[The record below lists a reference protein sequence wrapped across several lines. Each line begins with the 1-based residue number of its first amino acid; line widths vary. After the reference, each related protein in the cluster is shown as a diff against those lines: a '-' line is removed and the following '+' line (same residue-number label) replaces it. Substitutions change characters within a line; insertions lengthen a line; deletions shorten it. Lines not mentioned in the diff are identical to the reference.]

1 METMNK
7 ITKNEFKKN
16 HTMHYR
22 VREKVVCSN
31 NMIAEIIVYRNHKDI
46 DVRYEDGYVIEHTTY
61 QSFSQRNCSR
71 PDEKPVIWH
80 QGLNVVEKNI
90 GKKKRILHGHRTL
103 LNVRSYSMSI
113 I

>member
-22 VREKVVCSN
+22 VREKVVWSN

-46 DVRYEDGYVIEHTTY
+46 DVRNEDGYVIEHTTY
-61 QSFSQRNCSR
+61 QSFTQRSCSR
-71 PDEKPVIWH
+71 PDKKPVIWH
-80 QGLNVVEKNI
+80 QHLPIYNYMITVFRSLVHTK
-90 GKKKRILHGHRTL
+90 TL
-103 LNVRSYSMSI
+103 IFAIRLISYS
-113 I
+113 

>member
-22 VREKVVCSN
+22 VREKVVWSN

-46 DVRYEDGYVIEHTTY
+46 DVRNEDGYVIEHTTY
-61 QSFSQRNCSR
+61 QSFTQRSYSR
-71 PDEKPVIWH
+71 PDKKPVIWH
-80 QGLNVVEKNI
+80 QGLNVVE
-90 GKKKRILHGHRTL
+90 RILERKSEPYMDIE
-103 LNVRSYSMSI
+103 RY
-113 I
+113 

>member
-1 METMNK
+1 M
-7 ITKNEFKKN
+7 
-16 HTMHYR
+16 
-22 VREKVVCSN
+22 REKVVCSN

-61 QSFSQRNCSR
+61 QSFSQRSCSR

-90 GKKKRILHGHRTL
+90 GKKNRTLHEHRT

-113 I
+113 IEMIMVKFNNSR